1 MEPLWRHMAIEW
13 ETIFQWLLSFSALIL
28 VWLILRLRQ
37 KRIIA
42 SLSNID
48 DYSGEARDPE
58 QLMRLDDE
66 AMTELSKLLDDENVN
81 WEN

>member
-1 MEPLWRHMAIEW
+1 MEPLWRHVAIEW
-13 ETIFQWLLSFSALIL
+13 ETIFQWLFSFSALIL

-66 AMTELSKLLDDENVN
+66 AMTELSQLLDDENVN

>member
-1 MEPLWRHMAIEW
+1 MAIEW

-66 AMTELSKLLDDENVN
+66 AMTELSQLLDDENVN

>member
-13 ETIFQWLLSFSALIL
+13 ETILQWLLSFSALIL

-66 AMTELSKLLDDENVN
+66 AMTELSQLLDDENVN

>member
-13 ETIFQWLLSFSALIL
+13 ETIFQWLLSFSALVL

-42 SLSNID
+42 SLSNIE

-66 AMTELSKLLDDENVN
+66 AMMELSQLLADENVN

>member
-13 ETIFQWLLSFSALIL
+13 EIIFQWLLSFSALIL

-42 SLSNID
+42 SLSNIEH
-48 DYSGEARDPE
+48 YSGEARDPE
-58 QLMRLDDE
+58 QLERLDDE
-66 AMTELSKLLDDENVN
+66 AMTELSQLLDDDIVN

>member
-1 MEPLWRHMAIEW
+1 MDPLWRHMAIEW
-13 ETIFQWLLSFSALIL
+13 EIIFQWLLSFSALIL

-42 SLSNID
+42 SLSNIEH
-48 DYSGEARDPE
+48 YSGEARDPE
-58 QLMRLDDE
+58 QLVRLDDE
-66 AMTELSKLLDDENVN
+66 AMTELSQLLDDDIVN

>member
-48 DYSGEARDPE
+48 DYSSEARDP
-58 QLMRLDDE
+58 
-66 AMTELSKLLDDENVN
+66 
-81 WEN
+81 

>member
-48 DYSGEARDPE
+48 DYSSEARDPE
-58 QLMRLDDE
+58 QLMLLDDE
-66 AMTELSKLLDDENVN
+66 AMTELSQLLDDENVN

>member
-13 ETIFQWLLSFSALIL
+13 ETIFQGLLSFSALIL

-66 AMTELSKLLDDENVN
+66 AMTELSQLLDDENVN

>member
-66 AMTELSKLLDDENVN
+66 AMTELSQLLDDENVN